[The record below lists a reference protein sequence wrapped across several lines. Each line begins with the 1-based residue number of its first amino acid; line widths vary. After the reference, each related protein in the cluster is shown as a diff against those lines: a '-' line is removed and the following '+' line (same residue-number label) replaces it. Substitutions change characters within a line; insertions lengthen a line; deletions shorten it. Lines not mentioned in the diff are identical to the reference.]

1 MERETMYWRIN
12 FRLCIANKLLLTAG
26 LFVLIP
32 FLHGVTYLDAQYSA
46 DCLEKYVA
54 LTGLLLFPALA
65 APEQEREIFEMVAA
79 RPKAHWK
86 TLGQRICM
94 AGAAV
99 YLCILAFGAL
109 LRAGHCEF
117 PYWAYTA
124 GTFCTAAALGSFGL
138 LGAVISR
145 NYIAGYLAS
154 LGYYLANLFGGP
166 DKMGPFFL
174 NSMTA
179 QVVGQKPV
187 LLCISGVCL
196 ILSIIRIR
204 YQK

>member
-1 MERETMYWRIN
+1 MYWRIN
-12 FRLCIANKLLLTAG
+12 FRLCIANKLHLTAG

-46 DCLEKYVA
+46 DCLE
-54 LTGLLLFPALA
+54 
-65 APEQEREIFEMVAA
+65 QEREIFEMVAA

-86 TLGQRICM
+86 TIGQRICM

-145 NYIAGYLAS
+145 NYIAGYLVS